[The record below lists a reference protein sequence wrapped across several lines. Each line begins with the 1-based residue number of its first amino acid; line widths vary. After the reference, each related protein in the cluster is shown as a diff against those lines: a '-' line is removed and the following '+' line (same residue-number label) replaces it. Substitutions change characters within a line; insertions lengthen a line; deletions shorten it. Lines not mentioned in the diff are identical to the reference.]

1 MVRRIGWMFAL
12 LLLPL
17 AAWALTLDE
26 AKQAGLVGE
35 DASGYIAAV
44 SAKPSKD
51 VKALVDDINARRRT
65 EYERIAAAN
74 GISVE
79 DVEKLAGKKA
89 IEKSPAGDYIR
100 LPGEDW
106 RKK

>member
-1 MVRRIGWMFAL
+1 MMRRFLWAWL

-17 AAWALTLDE
+17 TAWALTLDE
-26 AKQAGLVGE
+26 AKQDGLVGE

-44 SAKPSKD
+44 STKPSKE
-51 VKALVDDINARRRT
+51 VKALVDDINARRRA

-74 GISVE
+74 GINVE

-89 IEKSPAGDYIR
+89 IEKSPSGDYVR

>member
-1 MVRRIGWMFAL
+1 MVRRLFLTLFL
-12 LLLPL
+12 LAPL
-17 AAWALTLDE
+17 AAWAALTLDD
-26 AKQAGLVGE
+26 AKQSGLVGE

-44 SAKPSKD
+44 SNKPSRD
-51 VKALVDDINARRRT
+51 VLALVADINGKRRT

-74 GISVE
+74 GISVT
-79 DVEKLAGKKA
+79 DVEQLAGKKA

>member
-1 MVRRIGWMFAL
+1 MVRRLFLTLIL
-12 LLLPL
+12 LAPL
-17 AAWALTLDE
+17 SAWALTLDE
-26 AKQAGLVGE
+26 AKQGGLVGE

-44 SAKPSKD
+44 SSKPTKE
-51 VKALVDDINARRRT
+51 VQALVADINSKRRT
-65 EYERIAAAN
+65 EYERIAGAN

-100 LPGEDW
+100 LPGEAW

>member
-1 MVRRIGWMFAL
+1 MVRRLLWTWL

-17 AAWALTLDE
+17 TAWALTLDE
-26 AKQAGLVGE
+26 AKEQGLVGE

-44 SAKPSKD
+44 SASPSKE

-65 EYERIAAAN
+65 EYEKIAAAN
-74 GISVE
+74 GITVA

-100 LPGEDW
+100 LPGESW

>member
-1 MVRRIGWMFAL
+1 MVRRLWWTLL

-17 AAWALTLDE
+17 TAWALTLDE
-26 AKQAGLVGE
+26 AKENGLVGE

-44 SAKPSKD
+44 SANPNKE
-51 VKALVDDINARRRT
+51 VKALVDDINARRRA
-65 EYERIAAAN
+65 EYEKIAAAN
-74 GISVE
+74 GISVA

-100 LPGEDW
+100 LPGEPW

>member
-1 MVRRIGWMFAL
+1 MVRRLWWTLL

-17 AAWALTLDE
+17 TAWALTLDE
-26 AKQAGLVGE
+26 AKENGLVGE

-44 SAKPSKD
+44 SANPNKE
-51 VKALVDDINARRRT
+51 VKALVDDINARRRA
-65 EYERIAAAN
+65 EYEKIAAAN
-74 GISVE
+74 GISVA

-89 IEKSPAGDYIR
+89 IEKSPAGDYVR
-100 LPGEDW
+100 LPGEPW

>member
-1 MVRRIGWMFAL
+1 MVRRLFLTLFL
-12 LLLPL
+12 LAPL
-17 AAWALTLDE
+17 SAWAALTLDD
-26 AKQAGLVGE
+26 AKQSGLVGE

-44 SAKPSKD
+44 SNKPSKD
-51 VKALVDDINARRRT
+51 VQALVADINAKRRT

-74 GISVE
+74 GISVS
-79 DVEKLAGKKA
+79 DVEQLAGKKA

>member
-1 MVRRIGWMFAL
+1 MVRRLWWTLL

-17 AAWALTLDE
+17 TAWALTLDE
-26 AKQAGLVGE
+26 AKEKGLVGE

-44 SAKPSKD
+44 SANPSKD
-51 VKALVDDINARRRT
+51 VKALVDDINARRRA
-65 EYERIAAAN
+65 EYEKIAAAN
-74 GISVE
+74 GITVA

-89 IEKSPAGDYIR
+89 IEKSPAGDYVR
-100 LPGEDW
+100 LPGEPW

>member
-1 MVRRIGWMFAL
+1 MVRRLFLTL
-12 LLLPL
+12 LLFVPL
-17 AAWALTLDE
+17 SAWALTLDE
-26 AKQAGLVGE
+26 AKEGGLVGE

-44 SAKPSKD
+44 SDKPTSE
-51 VKALVDDINARRRT
+51 VKALVADINARRRA

-74 GISVE
+74 AINVE

-89 IEKSPAGDYIR
+89 IEKSPSGDYVR
-100 LPGEDW
+100 LPGEAW

>member
-1 MVRRIGWMFAL
+1 MARRIGWMLTL

-26 AKQAGLVGE
+26 AKQTGLVGE

-44 SAKPSKD
+44 SAKPSKE
-51 VKALVDDINARRRT
+51 VKALVDDINTRRRT